1 MDATDTTEGNSLV
14 GPRGH
19 YGAVELGHHEHL
31 HDEADDTASINIF
44 RHEQP
49 RNVRTARGKV
59 GIVVA
64 VVIAVVLAALAVSAP
79 SRTAKMPPPL
89 KTPGPEASAEDPFLA
104 ATPGNDV
111 AGPAPKDPV
120 GWQDMVPKNV
130 LNKTHGH
137 TDSASH
143 PPAEANHTQAHDHH
157 GHNSTSSTHSKGNS
171 TSSQPMPAKKG
182 DVARNCSQEECTD
195 YSGCDP
201 ASFPFVCV
209 EGFAKGGCAKTQKAW
224 ENPGC
229 GDFCTLAHC
238 VEHAPGRV
246 WSPAPLCLC
255 GGRECRGL
263 LGRGRL
269 LAPRYFQRDLQEMLR
284 PQDLRDALKPRA
296 GKSAGRHQK
305 LSVSVRNLL
314 QAESRKFPGAFTTT

>member
-1 MDATDTTEGNSLV
+1 MEATDTTEGNSLV

-49 RNVRTARGKV
+49 RNVRTARSKV
-59 GIVVA
+59 GMVVA

-111 AGPAPKDPV
+111 AGPGPKDPV

-137 TDSASH
+137 TESASH

-182 DVARNCSQEECTD
+182 DGARNCSQEECAD
-195 YSGCDP
+195 YSSCDP

-238 VEHAPGRV
+238 VDHAPG
-246 WSPAPLCLC
+246 C
-255 GGRECRGL
+255 GDCSESDCH
-263 LGRGRL
+263 RL
-269 LAPRYFQRDLQEMLR
+269 QVVCGVQRHYACVEG
-284 PQDLRDALKPRA
+284 A
-296 GKSAGRHQK
+296 SAGGCSDEADYWPQGIFNGICKKCCDLKTCGMH
-305 LSVSVRNLL
+305 
-314 QAESRKFPGAFTTT
+314 